1 MFIQGALDKGDT
13 MRKFFG
19 MMGVAL
25 SVMAVGCGGSTPD
38 ASETQA
44 AWEQGLSPSPTAGQS
59 TRFITPRFVVEK
71 DSTGTKT
78 LFPVKNQEIDRR
90 NPIVTKASAWET
102 GNSPAASVTCNSFS
116 VTQVSTG
123 ARVCGMK
130 CTDNTYYRM
139 DCKADIFADGFD
151 IVATE

>member
-1 MFIQGALDKGDT
+1 

-25 SVMAVGCGGSTPD
+25 SVMAVGCGGSTTDPL
-38 ASETQA
+38 ETPTA
-44 AWEQGLSPSPTAGQS
+44 AEQRLTPAPTAGQV
-59 TRFITPRFVVEK
+59 TKFITPRFVVEK
-71 DSTGTKT
+71 DSAGGKI
-78 LFPVKNQEIDRR
+78 LFPVKNQEIDRKS
-90 NPIVTKASAWET
+90 PIATSPSGWET

-123 ARVCGMK
+123 ARICGMK

-139 DCKADIFADGFD
+139 DCKADIFANGFD

>member
-1 MFIQGALDKGDT
+1 

-25 SVMAVGCGGSTPD
+25 SVMALGCGGSTPD
-38 ASETQA
+38 ASEASATG
-44 AWEQGLSPSPTAGQS
+44 EQGLSPAPMAGQA
-59 TRFITPRFVVEK
+59 TKFITPRFVVEK
-71 DSTGTKT
+71 DSAGGKT

-90 NPIVTKASAWET
+90 SPIATKPSGWEI
-102 GNSPAASVTCNSFS
+102 GNSPASSVTCNSFS

-123 ARVCGMK
+123 ARICGMK